1 MEKGIDHIS
10 IYQFNSIRWH
20 TGQLKYLFSGWY
32 IKTDTRFLQTK
43 QYSVGVYEIIE
54 ETVQFK
60 PDFCALSEKK
70 QHGTTVRVERKIMMN
85 AVGVMENEEHQEG
98 KHHQQYRREIPRSIP
113 ECSALHIC
121 SNVCLCLFF
130 GRGEERH
137 FENWEMSIYNK
148 WTLSCWNVKG
158 RSWTEQ
164 ERWCGMH
171 YWH

>member
-1 MEKGIDHIS
+1 MFI
-10 IYQFNSIRWH
+10 IRW
-20 TGQLKYLFSGWY
+20 K
-32 IKTDTRFLQTK
+32 KTK

-121 SNVCLCLFF
+121 SNLLRNSNDKSNGDAVSDPNSGSVFRKSDDASSSEKPESSRCHAASLT
-130 GRGEERH
+130 R
-137 FENWEMSIYNK
+137 M
-148 WTLSCWNVKG
+148 
-158 RSWTEQ
+158 
-164 ERWCGMH
+164 
-171 YWH
+171 